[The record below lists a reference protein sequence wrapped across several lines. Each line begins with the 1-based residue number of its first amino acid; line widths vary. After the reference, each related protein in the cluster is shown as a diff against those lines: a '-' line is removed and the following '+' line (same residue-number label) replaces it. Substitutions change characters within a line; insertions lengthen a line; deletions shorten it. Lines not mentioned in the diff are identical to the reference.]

1 MMREGLA
8 MAWKNSPKG
17 RLLTIGEETPR
28 FGYPQQ
34 TIYNAIYSGAGE
46 LAKLPFYLVGR
57 SIRFAEEDIN
67 AFLEQR
73 RVEPRAGTAG
83 GRGGRAR
90 GSGWNVVFAPG
101 RRKRNARRRYATCIR
116 ALVNSGRA

>member
-1 MMREGLA
+1 
-8 MAWKNSPKG
+8 MAWKNSPRG
-17 RLLTIGEETPR
+17 RLLTIGEACPLLVYAR
-28 FGYPQQ
+28 K

-46 LAKLPFYLVGR
+46 LAKLPFYRVGR

-83 GRGGRAR
+83 
-90 GSGWNVVFAPG
+90 
-101 RRKRNARRRYATCIR
+101 
-116 ALVNSGRA
+116 

>member
-1 MMREGLA
+1 

-17 RLLTIGEETPR
+17 RLLTIGEESPR
-28 FGYPQQ
+28 FGYAQQ

-46 LAKLPFYLVGR
+46 LAKLPFYRVGR
-57 SIRFAEEDIN
+57 PIRFAEEDIN

-83 GRGGRAR
+83 
-90 GSGWNVVFAPG
+90 
-101 RRKRNARRRYATCIR
+101 
-116 ALVNSGRA
+116 